1 MRHDVDALWNPIQQ
15 ELFDRQ
21 DEIEDKAV
29 ELLEKD
35 REEAI
40 EYLTGYTHRWGTE
53 VVEKAWK
60 LGDFLWTKYDEK
72 F

>member
-1 MRHDVDALWNPIQQ
+1 MRHDVDALWDPVQ
-15 ELFDRQ
+15 EEVFARQ
-21 DEIEDKAV
+21 DEVAAETL
-29 ELLEKD
+29 ELLEEDPEK
-35 REEAI
+35 AI
-40 EYLTGYTHRWGTE
+40 QYLTDYTHRWGTE